1 MSLRDKGE
9 ETPIKAERPSASP
22 PAGRQAR
29 EPATRHRARR
39 ILLVAV
45 LLLVAAA
52 CVGGGGAWWLQAR
65 RWESTD
71 DAFID
76 VHMVRVAPQVAGRV
90 ARVLVDDNQTVAAGQ
105 PILELDPADFQ
116 AKLDQ
121 ALANE
126 AAAAGSVAQ
135 AKAQLRAAYA
145 NSDQARAEVGVAE
158 ANAIN
163 AASQLKRDQP
173 LAEQHV
179 VSRQALDNDIAAA
192 RSTAANLVAAQK
204 KLASAEAQQGVAES
218 QVTTA
223 EASLKSAAA
232 QEEQARL
239 NLSYTRILGPQAGRI
254 AHKNVALGDYVQAG
268 QDVMALVPARVWI
281 TANFK
286 ETQLAR
292 MRIGQPVDIEVDA
305 YPEVRF
311 HGHVDSIQSGS
322 GAAFSLLPPENA
334 TGNYVKV
341 VQRVPVKIVFDD
353 PPDPSR
359 PLGPGM
365 SVVPSVKVR

>member
-1 MSLRDKGE
+1 MSLHDRG
-9 ETPIKAERPSASP
+9 TASPVVAEHPSA
-22 PAGRQAR
+22 AQAR
-29 EPATRHRARR
+29 RPAEMPAPRPRR
-39 ILLVAV
+39 RRP
-45 LLLVAAA
+45 LLLAGLLLIAV
-52 CVGGGGAWWLQAR
+52 VVIGGSIAWWLEAR
-65 RWESTD
+65 HWESTD

-76 VHMVRVAPQVAGRV
+76 VHLVQVAPQVAGRV
-90 ARVLVDDNQTVAAGQ
+90 ARVLVDDNQMVEAGQ
-105 PILELDPADFQ
+105 PVVEIDPADYQ

-121 ALANE
+121 MQANE
-126 AAAAGSVAQ
+126 AAATGSLAQ
-135 AKAQLRAAYA
+135 AKAQRDTAYA
-145 NSDQARAEVGVAE
+145 NSEEAQAEVGVAE

-163 AASQLKRDQP
+163 ASNQLKRDQP

-179 VSRQALDNDIAAA
+179 VSRQTLDNDIASA

-204 KLASAEAQQGVAES
+204 KLVAAQAQQGVAES
-218 QVTTA
+218 QVRVA
-223 EASLKSAAA
+223 EANLKSAEA
-232 QEEQARL
+232 QVETARL
-239 NLSYTRILGPQAGRI
+239 NLSYTRIVATEAGHI
-254 AHKNVALGDYVQAG
+254 AHKNVAPGDYVQAG
-268 QDVMALVPARVWI
+268 QDLMALVPVKVWI

-292 MRIGQPVDIEVDA
+292 MRVGQPVDIEVDA
-305 YPEVRF
+305 YPDVTF
-311 HGHVDSIQSGS
+311 HGRVDSIQRGS

-353 PPDPSR
+353 APDPSR